1 MWLLICDKISE
12 VICYCLKVHAASRQQ
27 KRGDMQ
33 ETEQVVQADGLILIL
48 TVVSIIFS
56 SYPYLCILSAGL
68 LLIVFTVRS
77 LTEEPGRLL
86 FAVQVCLSAAFAVL
100 VGGVWACLIFYEC
113 RFFRRIWPQIFM
125 PSLACCLIQA
135 VKRDLVL
142 PEVILSAII
151 LNLVSAVVALGEYL
165 MMSYLSAKT
174 QNDKAVSIAAV
185 NEMYE
190 KKLNREL
197 VIKNYLTDKNAR
209 LEERETISRNIH
221 NSVGHSITTAIM
233 TLDAADLLFEKN
245 PNQAREKLNAANR
258 RIRTGLEAIRHAV
271 RVLDEENESIFAG
284 DFLQELNDLID
295 SFIMDTTVQV
305 YQDYDDFPDSLQ
317 IPREHTEFITGAV
330 QELLTNGVRHGRA
343 DCFRIRL
350 MGDSGHICLVVQ
362 DNGSSSFSEENR
374 EERIREGFGLK
385 KLIAYVERCGGN
397 IVFCNENGFRTEIT
411 LPINEP
417 YVD

>member
-1 MWLLICDKISE
+1 
-12 VICYCLKVHAASRQQ
+12 
-27 KRGDMQ
+27 MQ
-33 ETEQVVQADGLILIL
+33 ETEQVVQADGLILVL
-48 TVVSIIFS
+48 TAVSIILS

-77 LTEEPGRLL
+77 LTEEPGGLL
-86 FAVQVCLSAAFAVL
+86 YAVQICLAAAFAVL
-100 VGGVWACLIFYEC
+100 AGGVWACLIFYEC
-113 RFFRRIWPQIFM
+113 RIFRRMWPQVFL
-125 PSLACCLIQA
+125 PSLSCCLIQA
-135 VKRDLVL
+135 VKKDLLL

-151 LNLVSAVVALGEYL
+151 LCLVSAAIALGECL

-197 VIKNYLTDKNAR
+197 VIKNYLADKNAR

-221 NSVGHSITTAIM
+221 NSVGHSITAAIM
-233 TLDAADLLFEKN
+233 TLDAADLLFEKD

-258 RIRTGLEAIRHAV
+258 RIRTGLDAIRHAV
-271 RVLDEENESIFAG
+271 RVLDEESESISVW
-284 DFLQELNDLID
+284 DFLQELNDLTN
-295 SFIMDTTVQV
+295 SFVMDTTVQV
-305 YQDYDDFPDSLQ
+305 YQDYHDLPDSLQ
-317 IPREHTEFITGAV
+317 IPREHTEFLTGAV
-330 QELLTNGVRHGRA
+330 QELLTNGVRHGGA

-350 MGDSGHICLVVQ
+350 IGDSCHICLVVQ

-385 KLIAYVERCGGN
+385 KLIAYVERCGGSA
-397 IVFCNENGFRTEIT
+397 VFSNENGFRAEIT
-411 LPINEP
+411 LSINTPSET
-417 YVD
+417 

>member
-1 MWLLICDKISE
+1 
-12 VICYCLKVHAASRQQ
+12 
-27 KRGDMQ
+27 MQ

-48 TVVSIIFS
+48 TAVSIILS
-56 SYPYLCILSAGL
+56 SYPYLCIFSAGFF
-68 LLIVFTVRS
+68 LIVFTVRS
-77 LTEEPGRLL
+77 LTEEPSGLL
-86 FAVQVCLSAAFAVL
+86 FAVQICLSVAFAVL
-100 VGGVWACLIFYEC
+100 AGGVWACLVFYEC
-113 RFFRRIWPQIFM
+113 RFFRRLWPQVFL

-135 VKRDLVL
+135 VKKDLLL

-151 LNLVSAVVALGEYL
+151 LCLVSAAVALGEYM

-197 VIKNYLTDKNAR
+197 VIKNYLADKNAR

-221 NSVGHSITTAIM
+221 NSVGHSITAAIM
-233 TLDAADLLFEKN
+233 TLDAADLLFEKD
-245 PNQAREKLNAANR
+245 PDQAREKLNAANR

-271 RVLDEENESIFAG
+271 RVLDDESESISAW
-284 DFLQELNDLID
+284 DFLQEMNDLTD
-295 SFIMDTTVQV
+295 SFVMDTTVQV
-305 YQDYDDFPDSLQ
+305 YQDYNDLPDSLQ
-317 IPREHTEFITGAV
+317 IPREHTEFLAGAV
-330 QELLTNGVRHGRA
+330 QELLVNGVRHGGA
-343 DCFRIRL
+343 DYFRIRL

-385 KLIAYVERCGGN
+385 KLISYVERCGGSA
-397 IVFCNENGFRTEIT
+397 VFSNENGFRSEIT
-411 LPINEP
+411 LPINAP
-417 YVD
+417 S